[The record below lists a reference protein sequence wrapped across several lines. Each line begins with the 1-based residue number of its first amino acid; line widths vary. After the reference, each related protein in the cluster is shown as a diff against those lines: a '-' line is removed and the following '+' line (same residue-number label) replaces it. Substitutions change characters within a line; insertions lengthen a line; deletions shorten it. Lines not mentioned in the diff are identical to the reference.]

1 MCYLYTS
8 SKDKPEY
15 FVERICAGSVF
26 GNLVKE
32 KKLKYVG
39 FKNKFI
45 SERHNVIVDW
55 LETIER
61 AFEIK
66 VVKIDQADE
75 ELEFVRVKKKA
86 FSGYVWEFP
95 EHNYKWNIMHLAV
108 LLARQPVEN
117 ESSVG
122 IKDVNNVKNPLRL
135 TGEIPKDPLGKF
147 LVLTNKRLFDRA
159 AVHGL
164 SLFNFARS
172 VKGYSLYSFK
182 LDRAIEDLRNKTD
195 MLINDAAN
203 LGVVFAGYSP
213 RKG

>member
-1 MCYLYTS
+1 MH
-8 SKDKPEY
+8 
-15 FVERICAGSVF
+15 FVERICAGSTF

-45 SERHNVIVDW
+45 LERHNVMVDW
-55 LETIER
+55 LETIEK

-66 VVKIDQADE
+66 VIKIEQADE
-75 ELEFVRVKKKA
+75 EPEFEDVKKKK
-86 FSGYVWEFP
+86 FNGYVWEFP

-122 IKDVNNVKNPLRL
+122 IKNENNVKNPLRL
-135 TGEIPKDPLGKF
+135 TGEKPKDPLGKF
-147 LVLTNKRLFDRA
+147 LVLTNEGLFDRDN
-159 AVHGL
+159 VHGL

-172 VKGYSLYSFK
+172 EKGYSLHSFK
-182 LDRAIEDLRNKTD
+182 LNKAIEDLRNKTD
-195 MLINDAAN
+195 MLINDAAF
-203 LGVVFAGYSP
+203 VKEMFAGYSP
-213 RKG
+213 RKGR